1 MFTARTK
8 HSLCSLQGQSTVY
21 VHCKNKGKSMFTAR
35 TKHSLCLHREKGT
48 VYVYSGKKA
57 QSMFTASNRTNINI
71 VVSIQYI
78 HNISVSIV

>member
-1 MFTARTK
+1 
-8 HSLCSLQGQSTVY
+8 
-21 VHCKNKGKSMFTAR
+21 MFTAR
-35 TKHSLCLHREKGT
+35 TKHSLCLQREKGT